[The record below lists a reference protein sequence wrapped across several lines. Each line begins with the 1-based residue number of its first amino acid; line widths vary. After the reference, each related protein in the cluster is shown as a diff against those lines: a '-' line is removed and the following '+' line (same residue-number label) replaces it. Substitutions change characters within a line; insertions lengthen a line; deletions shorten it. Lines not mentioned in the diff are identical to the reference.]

1 MKLRKLEVLGFKSF
15 YEKTAFTFSDGITAI
30 VGPNGCGKSNI
41 VDAIRWVL
49 GEHAASHLRSKV
61 LQDVIFKGSEAAGP
75 LGMAEVTLT
84 FANDDGLAPPGY
96 ESYSEIEITRR
107 TFRDGDS
114 EFFINKVPCRLKDI
128 TELFLDTGSGARGYA
143 IIEQGKITSIVEG
156 RPEEKRMIVEEA
168 AGVAK
173 FRLRKREAERKME
186 STRQNLSRV
195 KDVLDEVRRQLGSL
209 ERQVKKAEKFK
220 ILKDE
225 LRVLDADIAARRRRD
240 LVQTV
245 GRLGAELAAA
255 EFALDQ
261 MKSGL
266 ASHETERETERIR
279 QSEAE
284 AVTRT
289 LQESYASLKEDI
301 ARREAE
307 WQGKGRESE
316 LLRRRVAETEE
327 EIRILEHEI
336 ASMSVRLSET
346 ESDALRL
353 QEGLD
358 RCRERRD
365 GLLEAAEEAKS
376 VYQAV
381 SRDYETSR
389 ADLVVRVSHY
399 SSARSGAES
408 LESRIEESE
417 ASLQRFEEREREA
430 RDLAVAADSEF
441 RAAESEAVAAREAL
455 ASSESFWE
463 DTGKR
468 LAEENSVLES
478 LTAGKLEVER
488 RLQGATSRLDALAEI
503 HGRRDWAS
511 SGVRAVLERF
521 VGTGRNAGENGH
533 PVHGVVGELVETEPE
548 YEKAV
553 EALLGERMQSI
564 VVGGREDALSA
575 LRYLKESGE
584 GRSAFVPVTL
594 RSRDAQGGRVDGDGV
609 IAQLSEVVRAPEPC
623 REMFRRLLGET
634 VLVRDLDCAFVLWER
649 GNGWNSFVTLEGEVL
664 SADGT
669 IIGGSAGPAE
679 TGVLA
684 RKREIRDLET
694 EIGSLSTELDG
705 IVSREEA
712 SRIRRA
718 ELESLQEEAFRRR
731 EAGKSE
737 SSRAEQKLA
746 VLAESLK
753 AAQAKADSL
762 RQESSFLRGE
772 LARMREELELLHQA
786 ARESEQAKSDEESRV
801 ASLARRL
808 EEDRFRMDEA
818 LAAFHSADKEWTGLE
833 QQERAVRGMLSTLR
847 ESLETRKGTIEDRR
861 RREAEARERISVL
874 SVEAE
879 RERSSIDES
888 MVELAARQEA
898 IERHLQVVAEISR
911 LVDAL
916 EQSSRET
923 RKREAEC
930 QSVIS
935 ELRLSAQRAES
946 ELANL
951 DELFFQRYEIHPDQL
966 PAPVPADDPETE
978 HSQFAEK
985 EARAADI
992 RSRMAAIGDVN
1003 LGSLEEHKEL
1013 SDRYTFLQS
1022 QKEDLEKSL
1031 EDLAKAIQRINRTT
1045 RERFLET
1052 FEKINQTLKTVFP
1065 KLFLGNG
1072 RAFLKLLD
1080 EENLLES
1087 GVELV
1092 AQLPGKTLLP
1102 LGSLSGGEKS
1112 LAGAALI
1119 FAIFLVKPSPFCLLD
1134 EADAALDP
1142 ANVDRFNGLIREMSA
1157 NYQFLMITH
1166 DKRTMELA
1174 DFLYGITMEKP
1185 GISKVVSVKF
1195 ES

>member
-96 ESYSEIEITRR
+96 ESYSEIEVTRR

-156 RPEEKRMIVEEA
+156 RPEEKRMIIEEA

-173 FRLRKREAERKME
+173 FRIRKREAERKME

-195 KDVLDEVRRQLGSL
+195 RDVTDEVRRQLGSL

-220 ILKDE
+220 VLKDE
-225 LRVLDADIAARRRRD
+225 LRVLDAEIASRRRHGFVVD
-240 LVQTV
+240 LD
-245 GRLGAELAAA
+245 RISNELAKA
-255 EFALDQ
+255 EQSLD
-261 MKSGL
+261 MMRSGL

-284 AVTRT
+284 TVMRT
-289 LQESYASLKEDI
+289 LQESHAGLKEDI
-301 ARREAE
+301 ARKEAE
-307 WQGKGRESE
+307 WTGKGREAA
-316 LLRRRVAETEE
+316 LLKQQIADTAE
-327 EIRILEHEI
+327 EIRILESEI
-336 ASMSVRLSET
+336 AEMQVRLSEA
-346 ESDALRL
+346 EADARRL
-353 QEGLD
+353 GAGLLE
-358 RCRERRD
+358 CRERRD
-365 GLLEAAEEAKS
+365 ELSGAAEDARS
-376 VYQAV
+376 AYQSTSGQYER
-381 SRDYETSR
+381 SRS
-389 ADLVVRVSHY
+389 DLVVRISNF
-399 SSARSGAES
+399 SSAQSGAES
-408 LESRIEESE
+408 LGDRIAQNDDALRRIED
-417 ASLQRFEEREREA
+417 R
-430 RDLAVAADSEF
+430 
-441 RAAESEAVAAREAL
+441 AREAVLISEAATQDHL
-455 ASSESFWE
+455 AATEAASRSREALEVAEDSWE
-463 DTGKR
+463 DAGRR
-468 LAEENSVLES
+468 LSEEISVLEGVVVS
-478 LTAGKLEVER
+478 RREADR
-488 RLQGATSRLDALAEI
+488 RLQASSSRLEALEEL

-511 SGVRAVLERF
+511 SGVRAVL
-521 VGTGRNAGENGH
+521 GH
-533 PVHGVVGELVETEPE
+533 FSSSTDSGATEGGIQGVIGELIDTEPV

-553 EALLGERMQSI
+553 EAFLGGRMQSI
-564 VVGGREDALSA
+564 VVDGHEAALSA
-575 LRYLKESGE
+575 LDYLKSSAE
-584 GRSAFVPVTL
+584 GRSAFVPVGL
-594 RSRDAQGGRVDGDGV
+594 RTRNSGKFEGAGDGIV
-609 IAQLSEVVRAPEPC
+609 AAMSDVVRAPEHC
-623 REMFRRLLGET
+623 SGLVRALVGDTLI
-634 VLVRDLDCAFVLWER
+634 VRDLDRALSLWKQS
-649 GNGWNSFVTLEGEVL
+649 GGWHSFVTLDGDVVE
-664 SADGT
+664 ADGT
-669 IIGGSAGPAE
+669 VVGGSTGSVE

-694 EIGSLSTELDG
+694 EIAALSADVTRLAAD
-705 IVSREEA
+705 EEA
-712 SRIRRA
+712 SRKRRA
-718 ELESLQEEAFRRR
+718 DLELLQEECFRNR
-731 EAGKSE
+731 E
-737 SSRAEQKLA
+737 SRKAEVSATEQKLA
-746 VLAESLK
+746 VLAEALK
-753 AAQAKADSL
+753 AAVGKAESL
-762 RQESSFLRGE
+762 GQESAYLQGE
-772 LARMREELELLHQA
+772 LSRMREDLEQLYQA
-786 ARESEQAKSDEESRV
+786 ARESEQAKGEEESRV
-801 ASLARRL
+801 AELAKELEMRRMT
-808 EEDRFRMDEA
+808 MDETQV
-818 LAAFHSADKEWTGLE
+818 AFHSADKEWAALE
-833 QQERAVRGMLSTLR
+833 QQERAIRGILSTLR
-847 ESLETRKGTIEDRR
+847 DSLASKQTTIADRR
-861 RREAEARERISVL
+861 RRESTHADRVALLIS
-874 SVEAE
+874 EAE
-879 RERSSIDES
+879 TDRMTIDNA
-888 MVELAARQEA
+888 MVELEERQNA
-898 IERHLQVVAEISR
+898 IERHQTVLAEITGR
-911 LVDAL
+911 VELL
-916 EQSSRET
+916 EQSNRET
-923 RKREAEC
+923 RRREADC
-930 QSVIS
+930 QSAITD
-935 ELRLSAQRAES
+935 LRIAAQKIESDLST
-946 ELANL
+946 L
-951 DELFFQRYEIHPDQL
+951 DELFYQRYEVH
-966 PAPVPADDPETE
+966 PADLPPPATATDPEAE
-978 HSQFAEK
+978 DASFGEK
-985 EARAADI
+985 EGRAADL
-992 RSRMAAIGDVN
+992 RARMAAIGDVN

-1013 SDRYTFLQS
+1013 SERYTFLQS

-1031 EDLAKAIQRINRTT
+1031 DDLAKAIQRINRTT

-1052 FEKINQTLKTVFP
+1052 FEKINETLKTVFP

-1142 ANVDRFNGLIREMSA
+1142 ANVDRFNALIREMSA
-1157 NYQFLMITH
+1157 SYQFLMITH